1 MHRIVAIV
9 LLGLLLPGASRAQ
22 DEDRLCALAASAGTP
37 QIADL
42 TIVWLSPLGDPAQA
56 QHWKHIIIHQMEG
69 PPGSAKH
76 AALAQAKNP
85 TRRGTTLWVET
96 DGTIYWSVPETA
108 IPTHGDGANR
118 KDNKFIPNFTTYRR
132 IVKDNSFGIEFA
144 GNYPDVRKPV
154 TQAQHDALM
163 KLLPFLQE
171 RYRIAPEQIYAHQW
185 IDHKDPRYCEGC
197 ALAKAA
203 RRMDYRPRCGE
214 PARP

>member
-1 MHRIVAIV
+1 MQKLIIAASFTI
-9 LLGLLLPGASRAQ
+9 LLPGASQAQ
-22 DEDRLCALAASAGTP
+22 GGDLCTLAASAGTP
-37 QIADL
+37 QIEGL
-42 TIVWLSPLGDPAQA
+42 SVVWMSPLGDPKQA

-69 PPGSAKH
+69 PPGSARH

-85 TRRGTTLWVET
+85 TKRGTTLWVET

-144 GNYPDVRKPV
+144 GNYPDVRKPP

-197 ALAKAA
+197 ELAEAA
-203 RRMDYRPRCGE
+203 RKMDYRPRCGE
-214 PARP
+214 RAGG